1 MKKVKITTLFLKS
14 NIENVKNKNK
24 VGEVLY
30 VLQNEEKEEECMM
43 NNYEIT
49 DIIWNANGLLLA
61 ISYGN
66 NKH

>member
-1 MKKVKITTLFLKS
+1 MKKVNYHNYFCLLKK
-14 NIENVKNKNK
+14 ENVKNKNK

-30 VLQNEEKEEECMM
+30 VLQNEEKEEDCMM